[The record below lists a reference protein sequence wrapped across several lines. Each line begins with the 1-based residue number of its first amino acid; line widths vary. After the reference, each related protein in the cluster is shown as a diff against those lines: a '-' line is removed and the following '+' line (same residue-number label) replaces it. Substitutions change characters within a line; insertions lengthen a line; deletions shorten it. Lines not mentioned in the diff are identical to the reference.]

1 MTISY
6 QRDVASSTAGG
17 FTRLLFKWKGSLYK
31 LICRELLLFLI
42 VYILLGV
49 IYRQLMSPGQKE
61 LFENVVKYFDAFI
74 NLIPLSFV
82 LGFYVSYVASRWW
95 QQFLAIPW
103 PDKLFHSIACYVEGF
118 DEESRMLRRSLMRY
132 MNLALILVLR
142 SISSAVKQRF
152 PTLDHVVEAG
162 FMTTTEK
169 ELFSAV
175 PANEFNTYWVP
186 CTWFIY
192 RLQEATKKGKLLN
205 QYSLENIM
213 REFCEFRAKCGL
225 LWCFDWVSIP
235 MVYTQVVTLATYVFF
250 IFTIIGRQKIDNYN
264 VHKAMR
270 SGRIPLD
277 IDLYIPVFTVLQF
290 FFYMGLL
297 KVAEQLINP
306 FGDDDEDFELNWL
319 IDRHV
324 KASFLGCDIL
334 MNPERIPPM
343 VKDYY
348 WDKQDCP
355 IPYTEAS
362 MHFKKKTYRGSADDM
377 KVPEDKCH
385 MVLPEI
391 EEEEEEVEEGQKLS
405 LTSLLLDGEAEYNLG
420 SPLSYD
426 RGGQAQRVRGGPAA
440 PPGAWRNGAGSC
452 RDTLMT
458 ERRGSESEEEED
470 ERRGSIP
477 FISSRRGSKL
487 QDILKY
493 NQEKR
498 KKPRDKRYRDKQGF
512 VWRRFVAEDDELP
525 VSRAPHPKLPPAPS
539 PARTA
544 SPPGSPASNR
554 GRLPGEPAAART
566 PFLQSSPA
574 ATGAA
579 RLDYLDE
586 AAGINSISQPGQHQ
600 PQQQQHQHIPR
611 AKLLH
616 PLSSQIEKV
625 PSIDLEYLEPDDP
638 TGGGSGVVE
647 TMILPP
653 PPPLSARETSLP
665 PDFSANFTAVD
676 PETASLRSNRSE
688 QSFQTCSSE
697 PQLNLVP
704 RQVSDTYSAPNER
717 GAHERKA
724 SVRALKQQYSA
735 SNGPLLAHLQKQNR
749 NV

>member
-49 IYRQLMSPGQKE
+49 IYRQLMSPAQKE
-61 LFENVVKYFDAFI
+61 LFESVVKYFDAFV

-162 FMTTTEK
+162 FMTATEK

-186 CTWFIY
+186 CTWFVY

-250 IFTIIGRQKIDNYN
+250 IFTIIGRQKIDGYN
-264 VHKAMR
+264 VQKPMR

-391 EEEEEEVEEGQKLS
+391 EEEEEEDEGHKLS
-405 LTSLLLDGEAEYNLG
+405 LTSLLLESSNIVTKIGLANNSRGSLAPSKDGEYSLS

-426 RGGQAQRVRGGPAA
+426 RSPDPHPRHN
-440 PPGAWRNGAGSC
+440 PGAWRNGHPAGSC
-452 RDTLMT
+452 RDPLTD
-458 ERRGSESEEEED
+458 RRVSESEEEEE

-477 FISSRRGSKL
+477 FLTSRRGSKL

-493 NQEKR
+493 NQEKKR
-498 KKPRDKRYRDKQGF
+498 RPRDKRYRDKQGF
-512 VWRRFVAEDDELP
+512 VWRRFVAADDELP
-525 VSRAPHPKLPPAPS
+525 VSRAPHPKLPSAP
-539 PARTA
+539 
-544 SPPGSPASNR
+544 
-554 GRLPGEPAAART
+554 
-566 PFLQSSPA
+566 
-574 ATGAA
+574 
-579 RLDYLDE
+579 
-586 AAGINSISQPGQHQ
+586 Q
-600 PQQQQHQHIPR
+600 PQPLPRTHPDLLPQPRPQTAQQSR
-611 AKLLH
+611 LNLLH
-616 PLSSQIEKV
+616 PLAPQIEKV
-625 PSIDLEYLEPDDP
+625 PSIDLDYLDP
-638 TGGGSGVVE
+638 GGELTSSDSRN
-647 TMILPP
+647 LP
-653 PPPLSARETSLP
+653 AREGSLP
-665 PDFSANFTAVD
+665 PQFSVVYQRQKD
-676 PETASLRSNRSE
+676 PETTSLRSNRSE
-688 QSFQTCSSE
+688 NSFQTCSSE

-704 RQVSDTYSAPNER
+704 RQVSDNYSTPNER
-717 GAHERKA
+717 SAQERKA

-735 SNGPLLAHLQKQNR
+735 NNNGPLAGKQQKQNKS
-749 NV
+749 V